1 MSLNEQV
8 AQIIQIITKLQKQ
21 EDFHTT
27 KNIVAD
33 KTIYAKR
40 GLHVGDFNPAFDLFI
55 KGNSCIKGDLI
66 IKGFPVRY
74 TFCGP
79 YALNCNNPPVILYN
93 MTYFL
98 YLEKID

>member
-21 EDFHTT
+21 EDFHTS

-66 IKGFPVRY
+66 IKGNLVY
-74 TFCGP
+74 ENSGSIT
-79 YALNCNNPPVILYN
+79 
-93 MTYFL
+93 
-98 YLEKID
+98 